1 VIVHSAGAWA
11 RLMNRNAPLI
21 LIPQFG
27 DPDVGT
33 AVWAGH
39 HVVTPSTSRRH
50 EDPLPRIR
58 VDQAADAFR

>member
-1 VIVHSAGAWA
+1 
-11 RLMNRNAPLI
+11 MNRNAPLI